1 MLYKLLAGRGS
12 TACIST
18 VLSAFGGMGVDILT
32 DGTSCRVP
40 ALLCWGIK
48 LTVQRD
54 ELCIK
59 TIVSPQIKIF
69 CYAVWFSL
77 ANCPSQSS
85 HGGYSVGGRLGVR
98 KKLGASKKRVLSSL
112 IAILEM
118 WNLLRYRTTM
128 RMSTM
133 KKRGIPLSE

>member
-1 MLYKLLAGRGS
+1 MLYELLAGRGS
-12 TACIST
+12 AACIST

-59 TIVSPQIKIF
+59 TIVSPQIKNF
-69 CYAVWFSL
+69 YSYAVWFSL

-85 HGGYSVGGRLGVR
+85 PGGCSVGGRLGVME
-98 KKLGASKKRVLSSL
+98 KLGASKKRVLSSL

-128 RMSTM
+128 GMSTT
-133 KKRGIPLSE
+133 KKRGIPL